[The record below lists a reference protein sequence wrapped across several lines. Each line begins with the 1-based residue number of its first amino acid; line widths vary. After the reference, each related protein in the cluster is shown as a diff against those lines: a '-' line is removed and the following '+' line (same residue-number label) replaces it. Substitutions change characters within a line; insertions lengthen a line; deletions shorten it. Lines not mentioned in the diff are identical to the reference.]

1 MLKYIIKRLII
12 SILTILVLVTVT
24 FILVRL
30 MPGDPFASEKM
41 IPEIKENMMA
51 YYGFDKPLHIQYIQ
65 YIKNLLKGD
74 LGLSLKYSNRSIN
87 TMLAN
92 SFPYSADLGI
102 RALLLAT
109 IMGISLG
116 ILAALNNGRF
126 LDYFCIIIAII
137 GVSVPDFILG
147 SLLQYI
153 FGLKLKLLP
162 VARWEGFKYTILPV
176 FGLSLSTMAIV
187 ARLMRSSMMEVKGQ
201 DYIIT
206 AESKGLTTFEIVTRH
221 QIRNAIMPVV
231 TVLGPITASILTGT
245 FVIEQ
250 IYAIPGIGR
259 FYVSAINDLDYSM
272 ILGMT
277 VFFGIFLVTAN
288 FIVDIIYGIIDP
300 RIRISGK

>member
-1 MLKYIIKRLII
+1 MRRFVI

-24 FILVRL
+24 FVLVRL
-30 MPGDPFASEKM
+30 MPGDPFTSEKM
-41 IPEIKENMMA
+41 IPEIRENLKA
-51 YYGFDKPLHIQYIQ
+51 YYGFDKPLHIQYFQ
-65 YIKNLLKGD
+65 YIKNLLHGD

-87 TMLAN
+87 KMLGD
-92 SFPYSADLGI
+92 SFPYSADLGVRSI
-102 RALLLAT
+102 VFAA
-109 IMGISLG
+109 IVGVFLG

-126 LDYFCIIIAII
+126 LDYFCIFIAIV

-147 SLLQYI
+147 SVLQYI

-162 VARWEGFKYTILPV
+162 IARWEGFKYTILPV
-176 FGLSLSTMAIV
+176 FALSLGTMATI
-187 ARLMRSSMMEVKGQ
+187 ARLMRASMMEVMGQ
-201 DYIIT
+201 DYIVT
-206 AESKGLTTFEIVTRH
+206 AESKGLSPFKIVTRH
-221 QIRNAIMPVV
+221 QIRNAILPIV

-250 IYAIPGIGR
+250 IYAVPGIGR

-288 FIVDIIYGIIDP
+288 FIVDIVYGIIDP

>member
-30 MPGDPFASEKM
+30 MPGDPFTSEKM
-41 IPEIKENMMA
+41 IPEIRENMMA

-221 QIRNAIMPVV
+221 QIRNAILPVV

>member
-30 MPGDPFASEKM
+30 MPGDPFTSEKM
-41 IPEIKENMMA
+41 IPEIRENMMA

-87 TMLAN
+87 TMLSN

-221 QIRNAIMPVV
+221 QIRNAILPVV